1 MLFVAYVSYK
11 IEGLIEETPLK
22 MGKALNGDSGLD
34 VDKEKKLVE
43 EGLEELKELEAE
55 EKIISLTMK
64 DLGTKRYAMITIVV
78 FFFIIKH
85 FEFMPLMS
93 IFYLLKLLEL
103 RSHMSSVR
111 CSPIDFECLNFI

>member
-34 VDKEKKLVE
+34 AGKEKKLVE
-43 EGLEELKELEAE
+43 ERLEELKELEAE

-64 DLGTKRYAMITIVV
+64 DLGTKRYAIITIFV
-78 FFFIIKH
+78 FFI
-85 FEFMPLMS
+85 
-93 IFYLLKLLEL
+93 Y
-103 RSHMSSVR
+103 
-111 CSPIDFECLNFI
+111 N